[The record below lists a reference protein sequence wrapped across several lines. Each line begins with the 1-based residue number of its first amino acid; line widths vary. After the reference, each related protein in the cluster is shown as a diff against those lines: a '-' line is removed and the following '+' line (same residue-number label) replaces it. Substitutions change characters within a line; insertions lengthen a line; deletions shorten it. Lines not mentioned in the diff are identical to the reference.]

1 MLDGVRNNLLRGWP
15 LIIII
20 SVCALP
26 FVFLGTGSLGTVF
39 GSNYGSVNGEQV
51 DEIDIQ
57 VAQNRV
63 IQNYKDIFGDDFDF
77 GLLPQDQQ
85 AQALNDEII
94 RQKVLLAEVRSL
106 GLLNKEEINSAKKEI
121 IKNQDFYVD
130 GSFDEGRFEA
140 FVNANGF
147 TKDAFIEILTR
158 IEATNKYIQS
168 ITSNFVTD
176 EEVKD
181 FVKLIEKT
189 LDVSFIK
196 VSYEDILNSVSTSL
210 VEQNNYYLNNKDSF
224 LSDEKR
230 SLKYF
235 KLSKTNFSDLINI
248 PEDYYE
254 QAYEEYVQ
262 EVNNSKQKK
271 ISHIMIDKGNY
282 DDESEALNA
291 INAVNERLINGANF
305 EDLVKEYSEDLL
317 TKDSN
322 GDLDYFSAD
331 LFPIEFANE
340 LENLSLNQTSSVINL
355 ESSLHILKVTEIY
368 QDELLSFE
376 DKKQTLEEDL
386 IEAESLALLNEEYI
400 KILDLIDSNANFIDI
415 QSQYNSEI
423 LNIEPISYANFSNID
438 LTPYKDE
445 IYSSGDEI
453 NVKSN
458 NEELIVYIVDNIYE
472 PTQLSFVDVQ
482 EEINNTLNNEKAFDI
497 RENILLQLESLG
509 KDDFVEFTE
518 KYNYLSVENFVNVKS
533 NASILPREVIN
544 ELFVKEL
551 NSKSL
556 IASAD
561 DYYYVVIDGIELPTD
576 ENIANLLEE
585 YKSLSLDQ
593 VNNKIFAII
602 NDELFSNLRNDLRIG
617 VN

>member
-158 IEATNKYIQS
+158 IEATNKYTQS

-196 VSYEDILNSVSTSL
+196 VSYEDILNSVSSSL

-235 KLSKTNFSDLINI
+235 KLSKANFSDLINI

-282 DDESEALNA
+282 DDESEAFNA

-386 IEAESLALLNEEYI
+386 IEAESLALLNEEYF
-400 KILDLIDSNANFIDI
+400 KILDLIDSNSNFIDI
-415 QSQYNSEI
+415 QSQYISEI

-482 EEINNTLNNEKAFDI
+482 EEINNTLNYEKAFDI

-509 KDDFVEFTE
+509 KDDFVEFAE

-585 YKSLSLDQ
+585 YKSLSLEQ

-602 NDELFSNLRNDLRIG
+602 NDELYSNLRNDLRIG

>member
-26 FVFLGTGSLGTVF
+26 FVFLGTSSLGTVF

-77 GLLPQDQQ
+77 GMLPQDQQ
-85 AQALNDEII
+85 AQALSDEII

-158 IEATNKYIQS
+158 IEATNKYTQS

-196 VSYEDILNSVSTSL
+196 VSYEDILNSVSSSL

-235 KLSKTNFSDLINI
+235 KLSKANFSDLINI

-282 DDESEALNA
+282 DDESEAFNA

-376 DKKQTLEEDL
+376 DKKQALEEDL
-386 IEAESLALLNEEYI
+386 IEAESLALLNEEYL
-400 KILDLIDSNANFIDI
+400 KILDLIDSNSNFIDI
-415 QSQYNSEI
+415 QSQYISEI

-438 LTPYKDE
+438 LAPYKDE

-482 EEINNTLNNEKAFDI
+482 EEINNTLNNKKAFDI

-561 DYYYVVIDGIELPTD
+561 DYYFVKIDGIELPTD
-576 ENIANLLEE
+576 ENIADLLEE

-602 NDELFSNLRNDLRIG
+602 NDELYSNLRNDLRIG